1 MRHTAGLL
9 LAIGWMLAASPIAA
23 RDATADDALHIDVPV
38 KLKEAKVVFNLSHP
52 AFEGDEPTGL
62 AFLHVLTERFRA
74 DGTNAQLVAVFHG
87 DIGYMLLDDSAYNR
101 VRNWQQGN
109 PYKQQIAA
117 LMKDGVAIEECGET
131 MLRNHWSNG
140 ELLAGVKVTTSA
152 NLRIVELVRQGFV
165 QLQP

>member
-1 MRHTAGLL
+1 MRGAASLL
-9 LAIGWMLAASPIAA
+9 LSIGWLLAGQPIAA
-23 RDATADDALHIDVPV
+23 HGATDEAALRIDVPV
-38 KLKEAKVVFNLSHP
+38 KLKEARVVFNLSHP

-62 AFLHVLTERFRA
+62 AFLHVLTEHFHA
-74 DGTNAQLVAVFHG
+74 DGTKAQLVAVFHG

-117 LMKDGVAIEECGET
+117 LMQAGVAFEECGET
-131 MLRNHWSNG
+131 MLNNHWSNG
-140 ELLAGVKVTTSA
+140 DLLAGVKVTTSA
-152 NLRIVELVRQGFV
+152 NLRIIELVQQGFV